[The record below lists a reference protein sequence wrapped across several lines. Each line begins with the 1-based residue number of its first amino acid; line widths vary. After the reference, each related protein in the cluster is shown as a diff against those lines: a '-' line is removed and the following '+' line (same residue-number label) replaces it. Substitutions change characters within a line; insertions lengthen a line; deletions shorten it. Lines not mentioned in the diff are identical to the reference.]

1 MGSQNQ
7 NTFKKS
13 ATGQQPPEM
22 ALDYLSLRSIF
33 LLGDLDDP
41 STIIYTSGADDPTI
55 FQYHQL
61 ALDVLG
67 SRDSAFFNNP
77 QNTPLFQSIGK
88 IESTTG
94 FIIATTYSTTPEGST
109 TSTDHF
115 SLVLGQMEEIIAS
128 ETQET
133 KMLFTPLFQTNG
145 IIDDSNLYIA
155 HECTYAAINDE
166 DGELEYWSIHQEGD
180 FNASLCYANEL
191 VMKFLSAPITDDDI
205 KRAERWFTTSPEEVS
220 LELQRLW
227 NRDSVDFSTDT
238 LKCDPRFFVIPSPS
252 MDQ

>member
-13 ATGQQPPEM
+13 ATGQEPPEM

-33 LLGDLDDP
+33 LLDDLKDT

-61 ALDVLG
+61 ALDLLR
-67 SRDSAFFNNP
+67 SRDFAFFNTP
-77 QNTPLFQSIGK
+77 QNAPLFQSIGK

-109 TSTDHF
+109 TSIDHF
-115 SLVLGQMEEIIAS
+115 SLVLGQMGKIFNRD
-128 ETQET
+128 TQET
-133 KMLFTPLFQTNG
+133 KTIFTPLFQTNG

-155 HECTYAAINDE
+155 HECTYAAIND
-166 DGELEYWSIHQEGD
+166 GELGYWSIHKDGN

-191 VMKFLSAPITDDDI
+191 FMQFLSAPITDDDI

>member
-7 NTFKKS
+7 NAFKTS

-33 LLGDLDDP
+33 LLDDLKDT

-61 ALDVLG
+61 ALDALG

-77 QNTPLFQSIGK
+77 QNTPLFQFIGK

-109 TSTDHF
+109 TSIDHF
-115 SLVLGQMEEIIAS
+115 SLVLGQMGKIFNRD
-128 ETQET
+128 TQET
-133 KMLFTPLFQTNG
+133 KTIFTPLFQTNG
-145 IIDDSNLYIA
+145 IIDGSHLYIA
-155 HECTYAAINDE
+155 HECTFAAINDE
-166 DGELEYWSIHQEGD
+166 DGGLEYCSIHKDGD

-191 VMKFLSAPITDDDI
+191 FMQFLSAPITDDDI
-205 KRAERWFTTSPEEVS
+205 KRAERWFTKPPEEVS